1 MAAWQSEY
9 RRLLTSPDEAVARLK
24 PGWRIVLP
32 TLAGAPPALIRA
44 LGRAAEASALKD
56 VTLGSILPGRDL
68 AKHLIRPDLVGR
80 FHWDSFFCGGCDRQ
94 GVNSG
99 QYDMSPMH
107 FGQMPRLLRERPS
120 HVIMALASPPDED
133 GKVSLGISVDYSH
146 SMFAYA
152 PLRVVE
158 INPNV
163 PCVRGPCRIPLS
175 QIDAIVE
182 SDDALIELPM
192 PPSGE
197 TDQAIAHHIAERISD
212 GTTIQIGYGAVPSL
226 VALSLTSH
234 KYLGVHTEMF
244 VDPMRVLIEKGV
256 VDNSRKTLNPGKTL
270 YTFTAGCAET
280 YKFLD
285 DHPTIEGH
293 PVEYTNDPVVIAQ
306 HKGMVSVN
314 ATLAVDLT
322 GQACSESIGGMQY
335 SGTGGQVDFIRGAT
349 LAEGGRSFLATA
361 STAKDGAISCIVD
374 SLPPNAVVT
383 CARTDIDHVV
393 TEFGVAALRGRSLQE
408 RAQAL
413 IAIAHPK
420 FRDALEIA
428 ARARGLGKR

>member
-1 MAAWQSEY
+1 MAWQDDY

-24 PGWRIVLP
+24 PGWRVVLP
-32 TLAGAPPALIRA
+32 TLAGAPPALVRA
-44 LGRAAEASALKD
+44 LGRAAEAGTLKD
-56 VTLGSILPGRDL
+56 MTLGSILPGRDL
-68 AKHLIRPDLVGR
+68 AKHLVRPDLIGR
-80 FHWDSFFCGGCDRQ
+80 FHWDTFFCGGSDRQ
-94 GVNSG
+94 GVHQG
-99 QYDMSPMH
+99 HYDMSPMH

-120 HVIMALASPPDED
+120 HAIMTLASPPDED
-133 GKVSLGISVDYSH
+133 GKVSIGISVDYTH

-163 PCVRGPCRIPLS
+163 PRVRGPCRIPLS

-182 SDDALIELPM
+182 SDDPLIELPT

-197 TDQAIAHHIAERISD
+197 ADRTIARFIAERIPD
-212 GTTIQIGYGAVPSL
+212 GATVQIGFGAMPSL
-226 VALSLTSH
+226 VALGLLNH
-234 KYLGVHTEMF
+234 KHLGIHTEMF

-256 VDNSRKTLNPGKTL
+256 VDNSRKTFNPGKTL
-270 YTFTAGCAET
+270 YTFTAGSAET

-285 DHPTIEGH
+285 DNPTIEGH
-293 PVEYTNDPVVIAQ
+293 PVEYTNDPSIIAR

-322 GQACSESIGGMQY
+322 GQACSESIGGLQY

-374 SLPPNAVVT
+374 SLPPSAVVT
-383 CARTDIDHVV
+383 CARTDIDTVV
-393 TEFGVAALRGRSLQE
+393 TEYGVAELRGRSLRE
-408 RAQAL
+408 RAQSL

-428 ARARGLGKR
+428 ARARGLGRR